1 MRLYILKRLSHGKH
15 AIWWGLAIK
24 PFNIF
29 HLNVKSKGSK
39 VGRNVELQA
48 YWNGIMRTSLS
59 SSRIN

>member
-1 MRLYILKRLSHGKH
+1 MMRLYILKRLSHGKH

-48 YWNGIMRTSLS
+48 Y
-59 SSRIN
+59 